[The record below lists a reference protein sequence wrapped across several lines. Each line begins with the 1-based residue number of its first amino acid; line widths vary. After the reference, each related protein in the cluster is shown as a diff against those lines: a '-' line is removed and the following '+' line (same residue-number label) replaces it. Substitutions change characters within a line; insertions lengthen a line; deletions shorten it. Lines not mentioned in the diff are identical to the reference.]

1 MHKIVLIPG
10 DGIGPEIT
18 SAVTQI
24 LESTGLT
31 FDWKVFD
38 ETGLA
43 AVAKGKNPLPDE
55 VCEAILEYGNALKGP
70 ITTPVGGG
78 FRSVNVT
85 LRQVLDL
92 YANVRPSFTLPGIES
107 KFKDIDIVI
116 FRENTEGLYAGLEE
130 IAEDDS
136 WAKAIG
142 LVTRAGSERIIRYAF
157 EYAQKNNRKSVTLVH
172 KANILKKSSG
182 MFLRIG
188 QEIAQDYPDIM
199 YQDRIIDNMCMQLV
213 LYPQR
218 YDCLVTT
225 NLFGDIMSDLAASLV
240 GGLGIVPGANIG
252 EKSAVFE
259 AVHGSAPDIAGQGK
273 ANPTALLNSAVMMLR
288 HLNEF
293 ETADKVHQALK
304 NVYIEGK
311 YLTGDVGGTATTQD
325 FTKRM
330 IDEVQTLIAQN

>member
-18 SAVTQI
+18 QAVTQI
-24 LESTGLT
+24 LEATQLS
-31 FDWKVFD
+31 FDWQVFD
-38 ETGLA
+38 ETGAA

-55 VCEAILEYGNALKGP
+55 VCAAIQEVGVALKGP

-78 FRSVNVT
+78 FKSVNVT
-85 LRQVLDL
+85 LRQLLDL
-92 YANVRPSFTLPGIES
+92 YANVRPSFSLPGIQTH
-107 KFKDIDIVI
+107 FKDIDIVI

-142 LVTRAGSERIIRYAF
+142 LVTRKGSERIIRYAF
-157 EYAQKNNRKSVTLVH
+157 EYARLHNRKSVTLVH

-188 QEIAQDYPDIM
+188 QEIAQDYPDILF
-199 YQDRIIDNMCMQLV
+199 QDRIIDNMCMQLV

-240 GGLGIVPGANIG
+240 GGLGIVPGGNIG

-273 ANPTALLNSAVMMLR
+273 ANPTALLNSAVMML
-288 HLNEF
+288 HHINEHHA
-293 ETADKVHQALK
+293 ADSVHQALK
-304 NVYIEGK
+304 NVYQENK
-311 YLTGDVGGTATTQD
+311 YLTGDVGGTASTQD
-325 FTKRM
+325 FTQRM
-330 IDEVQTLIAQN
+330 VDEVKALQ